1 MLLAVLGSL
10 GRNRPNPPL
19 QIKTG
24 GNGGRQDAA
33 RRCGDPGASTSVSAR
48 CAVRAGGTWRLGGAC
63 CVVAPRGRSGAG
75 DHSRL

>member
-48 CAVRAGGTWRLGGAC
+48 CAVRAGGT
-63 CVVAPRGRSGAG
+63 
-75 DHSRL
+75 

>member
-24 GNGGRQDAA
+24 
-33 RRCGDPGASTSVSAR
+33 GDPGASTSVSAR

>member
-24 GNGGRQDAA
+24 GNGGRQMPPAVAGTQGLRLRWA
-33 RRCGDPGASTSVSAR
+33 R
-48 CAVRAGGTWRLGGAC
+48 
-63 CVVAPRGRSGAG
+63 VAPCGRG
-75 DHSRL
+75 HL